1 MFTDL
6 WQWLLETLDLL
17 RMDKTD
23 YPLLTVILVG
33 RIALVC
39 AVFCLT
45 LVVWVYAPKVADW
58 IKARSHRKGD
68 T

>member
-23 YPLLTVILVG
+23 YPLLTLILLG
-33 RIALVC
+33 RIALICVIIC
-39 AVFCLT
+39 IPI
-45 LVVWVYAPKVADW
+45 VVWAYASKLADW
-58 IKARSHRKGD
+58 IKARSRGKD
-68 T
+68 EP